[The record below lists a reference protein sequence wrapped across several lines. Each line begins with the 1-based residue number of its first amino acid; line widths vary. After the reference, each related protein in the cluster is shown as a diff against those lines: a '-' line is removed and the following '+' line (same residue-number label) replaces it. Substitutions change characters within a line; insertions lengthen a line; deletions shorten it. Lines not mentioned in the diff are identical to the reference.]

1 LPESFI
7 SYGTPDVAEEMALTR
22 KIPVFDPV

>member
-7 SYGTPDVAEEMALTR
+7 SYGTPDVPATR
-22 KIPVFDPV
+22 SRKGKTPVFDPY